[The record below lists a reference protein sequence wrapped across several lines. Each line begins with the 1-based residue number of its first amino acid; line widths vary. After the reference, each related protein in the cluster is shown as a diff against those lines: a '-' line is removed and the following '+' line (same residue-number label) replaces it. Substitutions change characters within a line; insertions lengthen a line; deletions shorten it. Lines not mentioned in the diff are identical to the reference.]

1 MNTAVQYRQKAA
13 ELLALA
19 STEISPN
26 IQVGYAAM
34 AQSYLR
40 LALLAEQNSKTDLVY
55 ETPCGKGPGGIS
67 A

>member
-1 MNTAVQYRQKAA
+1 MNTAVQYRQKAE

-19 STEISPN
+19 NSENNPN
-26 IQVGYAAM
+26 LQVGYAAM

-40 LALLAEQNSKTDLVY
+40 LAVLAEQNSKTDLVY
-55 ETPCGKGPGGIS
+55 ETPCGKDLGGLS